1 MQNKHIFLL
10 LKFSSFFGY
19 ADSIIKEL
27 SVNNK
32 VTLCIQENNK
42 INSSN
47 YYIDNK
53 NNLVQENKKLNK
65 KTILAENTNNLKII
79 YGVKRNDH
87 WSKYL
92 KFLREGMNYLSF
104 LIRGDKNTFFLNQS
118 KYVSKKIIYLTKFVY
133 FKFNHI
139 LIFNIF
145 KFIHSL
151 IPSSAE
157 IKNFIKTINPDVVIV
172 IGGNWPTRSS
182 EKLSSEIDFIKVSN
196 ELDKPSFLHVISWD
210 NLTARGL
217 YHYTPTK
224 MFVWNEDHFNEAIE
238 VHKIPKE
245 NLKIIGAPFMDK
257 WFENS
262 SVMSK
267 KEFFLS
273 NGLDINKPLVTY
285 LGSAKNIST
294 SENQIVESIYMELI
308 KHGIQLIVRP
318 HGANSEQF
326 KDINKEIKIIPSQG
340 QLPDTM
346 ESKELMIAT
355 IKNSNLTIG
364 INTTA
369 MVDSIILK
377 TPCIS
382 IIKDEFNFNQS
393 DTPHF
398 NKVKNEKIFIEA
410 KSNYELINQI
420 LDFSKKNNSDLFDS
434 MENFVSKFCRPF
446 GTNKSAGELAYDEI
460 KKTLERKKIK
470 IFKS

>member
-1 MQNKHIFLL
+1 M
-10 LKFSSFFGY
+10 
-19 ADSIIKEL
+19 
-27 SVNNK
+27 V
-32 VTLCIQENNK
+32 
-42 INSSN
+42 
-47 YYIDNK
+47 
-53 NNLVQENKKLNK
+53 
-65 KTILAENTNNLKII
+65 
-79 YGVKRNDH
+79 
-87 WSKYL
+87 
-92 KFLREGMNYLSF
+92 
-104 LIRGDKNTFFLNQS
+104 
-118 KYVSKKIIYLTKFVY
+118 YLTKIVY
-133 FKFNHI
+133 LKFNHI
-139 LIFNIF
+139 LIFNFF

-151 IPSSAE
+151 IPSSVE

-172 IGGNWPTRSS
+172 IGGNWPTRAS
-182 EKLSSEIDFIKVSN
+182 EKLSSEIDFIKASN
-196 ELDKPSFLHVISWD
+196 ELDIPSFLHVISWD

-355 IKNSNLTIG
+355 IKNSNLTMG

-410 KSNYELINQI
+410 KSNYEIINQI
-420 LDFSKKNNSDLFDS
+420 LNFSKKNNSNLFDS

-446 GTNKSAGELAYDEI
+446 GANKSAGELAYDEI
-460 KKTLERKKIK
+460 KKTLERKKI
-470 IFKS
+470 

>member
-1 MQNKHIFLL
+1 MQNKHIFLI

-19 ADSIIKEL
+19 ADSMIKEL
-27 SVNNK
+27 SLNNK

-42 INSSN
+42 INSTN
-47 YYIDNK
+47 YYIDN

-65 KTILAENTNNLKII
+65 KIILAENTNNLKII

-118 KYVSKKIIYLTKFVY
+118 KYVSKIIIYLTKIVY
-133 FKFNHI
+133 LKFNHI
-139 LIFNIF
+139 LIFNFF

-151 IPSSAE
+151 IPSSVE

-172 IGGNWPTRSS
+172 IGGNWPTRAS
-182 EKLSSEIDFIKVSN
+182 EKLSSEIDFIKASN
-196 ELDKPSFLHVISWD
+196 ELDIPSFLHVISWD

-238 VHKIPKE
+238 IHKIPKE

-308 KHGIQLIVRP
+308 KHGMQLIVRP

-326 KDINKEIKIIPSQG
+326 KDINEEIKIIPSQG

-355 IKNSNLTIG
+355 IKNSNLTMG

-410 KSNYELINQI
+410 KSNYEIINQI
-420 LDFSKKNNSDLFDS
+420 LNFSKKNNSNLFDS

-446 GTNKSAGELAYDEI
+446 GANKSAGELAYDEI
-460 KKTLERKKIK
+460 KKTLERKKI
-470 IFKS
+470 

>member
-1 MQNKHIFLL
+1 MQNKHIFVL

-27 SVNNK
+27 SLNNK
-32 VTLCIQENNK
+32 VTLCIQDNNK
-42 INSSN
+42 INAFN

-53 NNLVQENKKLNK
+53 NNLVLENKKLSK
-65 KTILAENTNNLKII
+65 KIILAESNNNLKII
-79 YGVKRNDH
+79 HGLKRVDN

-104 LIRGDKNTFFLNQS
+104 LIRGDNNTFFLNQS
-118 KYVSKKIIYLTKFVY
+118 KYVSKKVAYLAKIVH

-139 LIFNIF
+139 LVFNFF

-151 IPSSAE
+151 IPSSPE
-157 IKNFIKTINPDVVIV
+157 IKNFIKAINPDLIIVV
-172 IGGNWPTRSS
+172 GGNWPTRRS
-182 EKLSSEIDFIKVSN
+182 EKLSSEIDYIKACN

-217 YHYTPTK
+217 YHYIPTK
-224 MFVWNEDHFNEAIE
+224 MFVWNEYHFNEATE

-262 SVMSK
+262 SSMSK
-267 KEFFLS
+267 KEFFSL

-294 SENQIVESIYMELI
+294 SENEIVEDIYIELI

-318 HGANSEQF
+318 HGANSDQF
-326 KDINKEIKIIPSQG
+326 KGINKEIKIIPSSG
-340 QLPDTM
+340 ELPDTK

-355 IKNSNLTIG
+355 IKNSNLTMG

-369 MVDSIILK
+369 MVDSVILK

-382 IIKDEFNFNQS
+382 IVKDELNFNQS
-393 DTPHF
+393 STPHF
-398 NKVKNEKIFIEA
+398 NKVRKEKIFIEA
-410 KSNYELINQI
+410 KSVNEIINEI
-420 LDFSKKNNSDLFDS
+420 LNFSSKNNNNLFERMD
-434 MENFVSKFCRPF
+434 NFINKFCRPY
-446 GTNKSAGELAYDEI
+446 GINKSAGVLAFDEI
-460 KKTLERKKIK
+460 KKILEKNNN
-470 IFKS
+470 SNLV

>member
-1 MQNKHIFLL
+1 MQNKHIFLI

-27 SVNNK
+27 SLNNK

-42 INSSN
+42 INSTN
-47 YYIDNK
+47 YYLDN

-65 KTILAENTNNLKII
+65 KIILAENTNNLKII

-118 KYVSKKIIYLTKFVY
+118 KYVSKIIIYLTKIVY
-133 FKFNHI
+133 LKFNHI
-139 LIFNIF
+139 LIFNFF

-151 IPSSAE
+151 IPSSVE

-172 IGGNWPTRSS
+172 IGGNWPTRAS
-182 EKLSSEIDFIKVSN
+182 EKLSSEIDFIKASN
-196 ELDKPSFLHVISWD
+196 ELDIPSFLHVISWD

-238 VHKIPKE
+238 IHKIPKE

-308 KHGIQLIVRP
+308 KHGMQLIVRP

-326 KDINKEIKIIPSQG
+326 KDINEEIKIIPSQG

-355 IKNSNLTIG
+355 IKNSNLTMG

-410 KSNYELINQI
+410 KSNYEIINQI
-420 LDFSKKNNSDLFDS
+420 LNFSKKNNSNLFDS

-446 GTNKSAGELAYDEI
+446 GANKSAGELAYDEI
-460 KKTLERKKIK
+460 KKTLERKKI
-470 IFKS
+470 

>member
-1 MQNKHIFLL
+1 M
-10 LKFSSFFGY
+10 
-19 ADSIIKEL
+19 
-27 SVNNK
+27 
-32 VTLCIQENNK
+32 
-42 INSSN
+42 
-47 YYIDNK
+47 
-53 NNLVQENKKLNK
+53 
-65 KTILAENTNNLKII
+65 
-79 YGVKRNDH
+79 
-87 WSKYL
+87 
-92 KFLREGMNYLSF
+92 
-104 LIRGDKNTFFLNQS
+104 
-118 KYVSKKIIYLTKFVY
+118 
-133 FKFNHI
+133 
-139 LIFNIF
+139 
-145 KFIHSL
+145 
-151 IPSSAE
+151 
-157 IKNFIKTINPDVVIV
+157 
-172 IGGNWPTRSS
+172 
-182 EKLSSEIDFIKVSN
+182 
-196 ELDKPSFLHVISWD
+196 ISWD

-224 MFVWNEDHFNEAIE
+224 MFVWNEDHCNEAIE
-238 VHKIPKE
+238 IHKIPKE

-308 KHGIQLIVRP
+308 KHGMQLIVRP

-326 KDINKEIKIIPSQG
+326 KDINEEIKIIPSQG

-355 IKNSNLTIG
+355 IKNSNLTMG

-410 KSNYELINQI
+410 KSNYEIINQI
-420 LDFSKKNNSDLFDS
+420 LNFSKKNNSNLFDS

-446 GTNKSAGELAYDEI
+446 GANKSAGELAYDEI
-460 KKTLERKKIK
+460 KKTLERKKI
-470 IFKS
+470 

>member
-1 MQNKHIFLL
+1 MQNKHIFLI

-19 ADSIIKEL
+19 ADSMIKEL
-27 SVNNK
+27 SLNNK

-42 INSSN
+42 INSTN
-47 YYIDNK
+47 YYIDN

-65 KTILAENTNNLKII
+65 KIILAENTNNLKII

-118 KYVSKKIIYLTKFVY
+118 KYVSKIIIYLTKIVY
-133 FKFNHI
+133 LKFNHI
-139 LIFNIF
+139 LIFNFF

-151 IPSSAE
+151 IPSSVE

-172 IGGNWPTRSS
+172 IGGNWPTRAS
-182 EKLSSEIDFIKVSN
+182 EKLSSEIDFIKASN
-196 ELDKPSFLHVISWD
+196 ELDIPSFLHVISWD

-238 VHKIPKE
+238 IHKIPKE

-326 KDINKEIKIIPSQG
+326 KDINEEIKIIPSQG

-355 IKNSNLTIG
+355 IKNSNLTMG

-410 KSNYELINQI
+410 KSNYEIINQI
-420 LDFSKKNNSDLFDS
+420 LNFSKKNNSNLFDS

-446 GTNKSAGELAYDEI
+446 GANKSAGELAYDEI
-460 KKTLERKKIK
+460 KKTLERKKI
-470 IFKS
+470 

>member
-1 MQNKHIFLL
+1 MQNKHIFLI

-27 SVNNK
+27 SLNNK

-42 INSSN
+42 INSTN
-47 YYIDNK
+47 YYIDN

-65 KTILAENTNNLKII
+65 KIILAENTNNLKII

-118 KYVSKKIIYLTKFVY
+118 KYVSKIIIYLTKIVY
-133 FKFNHI
+133 LKFNHI
-139 LIFNIF
+139 LIFNFF

-151 IPSSAE
+151 IPSSVE

-172 IGGNWPTRSS
+172 IGGNWPTRAS
-182 EKLSSEIDFIKVSN
+182 EKLSSEIDFIKASN
-196 ELDKPSFLHVISWD
+196 ELDIPSFLHVISWD

-238 VHKIPKE
+238 IHKIPKE

-308 KHGIQLIVRP
+308 KHGMQLIVRP

-326 KDINKEIKIIPSQG
+326 KDINEEIKIIPSQG

-355 IKNSNLTIG
+355 IKNSNLTMG

-410 KSNYELINQI
+410 KSNYEIINQI
-420 LDFSKKNNSDLFDS
+420 LNFSKKNNSNLFDS

-446 GTNKSAGELAYDEI
+446 GANKSAGELAYDEI
-460 KKTLERKKIK
+460 KKTLERKKI
-470 IFKS
+470 